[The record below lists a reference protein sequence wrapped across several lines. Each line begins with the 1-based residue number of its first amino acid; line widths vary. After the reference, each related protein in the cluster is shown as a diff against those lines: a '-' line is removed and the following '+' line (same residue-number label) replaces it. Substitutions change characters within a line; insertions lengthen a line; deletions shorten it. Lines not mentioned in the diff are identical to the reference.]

1 MPLSKTCSVEG
12 MRKTVSALI
21 REGRP
26 ASQAIAIGYDRL
38 KKACHVETK
47 KRLTPKEITAMKKNP
62 YPLLIAALNPS
73 RTPESFAG
81 YRKGLDR
88 FKESHGAAAEMKP
101 IVVDIPGVE
110 AGGTWVLQGHEE
122 SVIYRSDLVKNTSK
136 GSNPYE
142 HTVGDGASIPVLKLR
157 YYSVDSPGVEMVV
170 TINKA
175 TGKIIPSYKNGW
187 MDESR

>member
-62 YPLLIAALNPS
+62 YPLLIAALANPPKGFN
-73 RTPESFAG
+73 RKDINFAAKKWREMFG
-81 YRKGLDR
+81 PN
-88 FKESHGAAAEMKP
+88 AENNPP

-110 AGGTWVLQGHEE
+110 DGSIGIIRGNPLAIEYAFRNIKGSVKPVDGHRHVEGDTGSQRIRPAK
-122 SVIYRSDLVKNTSK
+122 SVIIDIVKNGKIQT
-136 GSNPYE
+136 
-142 HTVGDGASIPVLKLR
+142 TVIARDKD
-157 YYSVDSPGVEMVV
+157 SVDNQGYYIS
-170 TINKA
+170 
-175 TGKIIPSYKNGW
+175 
-187 MDESR
+187 